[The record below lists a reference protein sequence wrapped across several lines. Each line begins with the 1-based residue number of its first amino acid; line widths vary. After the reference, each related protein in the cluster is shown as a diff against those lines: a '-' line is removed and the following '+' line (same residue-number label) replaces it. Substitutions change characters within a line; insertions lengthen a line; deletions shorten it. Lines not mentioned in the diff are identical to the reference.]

1 MANNS
6 TKEGKEKE
14 KMKATAKTGEIDGVV
29 VEELKTM
36 PDDRG
41 FFREIFRTKESGLD
55 SVAQL
60 SATMSYPGVIKAF
73 HYHSKQDDLW
83 YCAKGMIQSVLFD
96 QRAESTT
103 KGMTQVI
110 PMGEHRPVTLFIPHG
125 VVHGYKVLGNE
136 PAWLVYATTRV
147 YDPQD
152 EFRLAH
158 DDENIGFDW
167 TVKPR

>member
-1 MANNS
+1 M
-6 TKEGKEKE
+6 
-14 KMKATAKTGEIDGVV
+14 GEIEGVV
-29 VEELKTM
+29 VEGIKTM

-41 FFREIFRTKESGLD
+41 FFREIFRTKESVLE
-55 SVAQL
+55 SVSQL
-60 SATMSYPGVIKAF
+60 STTMSYPGVIKAF
-73 HYHSKQDDLW
+73 HYHEKQDDLW
-83 YCAKGMIQSVLFD
+83 YCMKGMIQAVLFD
-96 QRAESTT
+96 QRAAATT
-103 KGMTQVI
+103 KGITQVI
-110 PMGEHRPVTLFIPHG
+110 TMGEHKPVTLFIPHG

-158 DDENIGFDW
+158 DDANISFDW

>member
-1 MANNS
+1 MANS
-6 TKEGKEKE
+6 TTREGKEKRQKE
-14 KMKATAKTGEIDGVV
+14 AVKMGEIEGVV
-29 VEELKTM
+29 VEEIKTM

-41 FFREIFRTKESGLD
+41 FFREIFRTKESVLE

-60 SATMSYPGVIKAF
+60 STTMSYPGVIKAF
-73 HYHSKQDDLW
+73 HYHEKQDDLW
-83 YCAKGMIQSVLFD
+83 YCMKGMIQAVLFD
-96 QRAESTT
+96 RREEATT
-103 KGMTQVI
+103 KGITQVI
-110 PMGEHRPVTLFIPHG
+110 TMGEHKPLTLFIPHG

-158 DDENIGFDW
+158 DDANIGFDW